1 MAANHTYQIRAD
13 LISRQDPLR
22 LYRGYVTIEVQS
34 TSSIEVSVGYVS
46 PSSLDAPYHN
56 RRPRCAL
63 PVLCP
68 PIDAYRLINSDTQ
81 AAFTSLTSH
90 NLSSNS
96 SIRWQVYTGRM
107 SSSMQWTL
115 LDNTTQYIGRWFFG
129 KPILS
134 SMPVKLIRLS
144 CRTDCA
150 KLHLHSRSAAHL
162 SHRRVL
168 ACGIDLVGRVSER
181 IEFTRPED
189 ELPSGEWHLF
199 CLPSEWNHQHRV
211 HGQLLELDRL
221 RWHQRLLALQS
232 VLEAP
237 PKSATTIS
245 IHPLGWTTD
254 RSTRSLVGFSP
265 SPSMDVQLPA
275 GGDSNSTMLHLSVR
289 VRDEYGCSFEFEM
302 PTVLIARDT
311 TTLVMLINA
320 LQSVSSQSN
329 ALAQALADGNQNEV
343 NQLLASLS
351 QMLNTMNN
359 DALQTALIVGE
370 NIPATTLFVSSLDLF
385 FSPPP
390 TNASSSTVN
399 TTSALAEYERQRNQV
414 ASVLDYLMTFVSNL
428 PIDGIGSITLQS
440 STLAELTKPTSALT
454 RDATVRIPLTL
465 T

>member
-1 MAANHTYQIRAD
+1 MN
-13 LISRQDPLR
+13 
-22 LYRGYVTIEVQS
+22 
-34 TSSIEVSVGYVS
+34 SSIEWT
-46 PSSLDAPYHN
+46 
-56 RRPRCAL
+56 
-63 PVLCP
+63 
-68 PIDAYRLINSDTQ
+68 RLE
-81 AAFTSLTSH
+81 
-90 NLSSNS
+90 
-96 SIRWQVYTGRM
+96 
-107 SSSMQWTL
+107 
-115 LDNTTQYIGRWFFG
+115 NTTQYIGRWFFG
-129 KPILS
+129 RPILS
-134 SMPVKLIRLS
+134 SISVTSMRLS
-144 CRTDCA
+144 FRAECE
-150 KLHLHSRSAAHL
+150 KLHLHPRSVSHL
-162 SHRRVL
+162 SDRRVL

-359 DALQTALIVGE
+359 DALQTALLNAE
-370 NIPATTLFVSSLDLF
+370 NIPATTLSISSLDLV
-385 FSPPP
+385 SPPRP
-390 TNASSSTVN
+390 TNASSSTGN
-399 TTSALAEYERQRNQV
+399 TTSALAEYNQQRNQV
-414 ASVLDYLMTFVSNL
+414 AAVLDYLMTFVSNL
-428 PIDGIGSITLQS
+428 PVGGVDSITLQS
-440 STLAELTKPTSALT
+440 STLAELTKSTSALT
-454 RDATVRIPLTL
+454 RDATVRFSLTL
-465 T
+465 TRSPVSM